1 MYPMFLVRISETA
14 EGNNQTT
21 TYLRTFE
28 ISLETSE
35 VSEETIQ
42 QEVVVSRGET
52 SVDQNCW
59 IDGRGQRIVRELI
72 GYIRQGL
79 ESELPPNTMRTG
91 VHPHDVL
98 EASRRDLNIVIG
110 ISPASEPTFLIV
122 IEHCRMLGVKCI

>member
-1 MYPMFLVRISETA
+1 MAPVRILETA
-14 EGNNQTT
+14 EGNNRAI

-35 VSEETIQ
+35 VAEETVQ
-42 QEVVVSRGET
+42 QEVVISCGET
-52 SVDQNCW
+52 SVDQNRW

-98 EASRRDLNIVIG
+98 EASCRDLNIVIG

-122 IEHCRMLGVKCI
+122 VEHRRMLGVKCI